1 MTPSQVDPLPRATP
15 ELPTPQGLDLRSL
28 YALAACLVVAATSW
42 FLLKELGPLMR
53 PIILAVF
60 LAYLI
65 VPIDQWL
72 RRRVPAIASAAL
84 IVGATLVL
92 VWGLA
97 VLVYGNIVEL
107 NAEMPRLLDPRET
120 SPSRYGSS
128 VALTCREHCSR
139 QARVP
144 TKPNHFLEFG
154 PRDPCAISSRA
165 AQAFWPRL
173 SSSAFT

>member
-1 MTPSQVDPLPRATP
+1 MTPSQVDPLPHATP
-15 ELPTPQGLDLRSL
+15 ELPSPQGLDLHSL

-97 VLVYGNIVEL
+97 ML
-107 NAEMPRLLDPRET
+107 
-120 SPSRYGSS
+120 
-128 VALTCREHCSR
+128 
-139 QARVP
+139 
-144 TKPNHFLEFG
+144 
-154 PRDPCAISSRA
+154 
-165 AQAFWPRL
+165 
-173 SSSAFT
+173 